1 MAYSRIEEQS
11 SHIEELSYQIEELS
25 SKLEPEV
32 SACVSEGKWAMY
44 VIYSVHVMVLSPP
57 CMQPYAWNVEYY
69 FYTLKFSEAESVYA
83 GYIAYLAVYK
93 LKLK

>member
-32 SACVSEGKWAMY
+32 SACVCLRANE
-44 VIYSVHVMVLSPP
+44 P
-57 CMQPYAWNVEYY
+57 CM
-69 FYTLKFSEAESVYA
+69 L
-83 GYIAYLAVYK
+83 YIVCMSWCYHRHVCNHMHGMLNTTSTH
-93 LKLK
+93 